1 MKKESLSSFQEQNK
15 EHSSQ
20 DSIDKMY
27 AFPASF
33 AQQRLWFL
41 DRLLGSSGLY
51 NIPWAIQLNGVLD
64 VPALQQS
71 LNAIVARHE
80 VLRTCFVEQ
89 DGDPVQIIRA
99 SLPFACTL
107 LELSPLPQ
115 ENRASEIQRILDE
128 EANKP
133 FDLKEAPLLRALLLK
148 LTGEEH
154 ILLVTLHHSIFDG
167 WSMGVF

>member
-71 LNAIVARHE
+71 LEAIVARHE
-80 VLRTCFVEQ
+80 VLQTCFSEE
-89 DGDPVQIIRA
+89 DGEPFQIIRE
-99 SLPFACTL
+99 SMPFNCTL
-107 LELSPLPQ
+107 MELSELTPQ
-115 ENRASEIQRILDE
+115 NRDSEIQRILNT
-128 EANKP
+128 EANKA
-133 FDLKEAPLLRALLLK
+133 FDLRQAPLLRALLLK
-148 LTGEEH
+148 LSGEEH
-154 ILLVTLHHSIFDG
+154 ILLVTIHHIVSDR
-167 WSMGVF
+167 